1 MTDAS
6 NRAGPS
12 YGCGVTPEVG
22 HLLRELDE
30 ARKSALKK
38 LDGLSEEEARRS
50 TVGSGTNLA
59 GLIQHLTFVESMW
72 FEQVVGGRSSPHGIR
87 SMQVDPSVTLRQLRA
102 AYKASWAISD
112 EIIKGL
118 GDGDAPVER
127 NGKKHDLRWAI
138 SAVLGETKQHTGH
151 ADIIREQID
160 GKTGR

>member
-1 MTDAS
+1 M
-6 NRAGPS
+6 
-12 YGCGVTPEVG
+12 TPEIE
-22 HLLRELDE
+22 HLLRSLDK
-30 ARKSALKK
+30 ARKGALKK

-50 TVGSGTNLA
+50 TVDSGTNLA

-87 SMQVDPSVTLRQLRA
+87 SMQVDPSVTLPQLRA
-102 AYKASWAISD
+102 AYKASWAVSD

-118 GDGDAPVER
+118 GDGDAPVEH

-138 SAVLGETKQHTGH
+138 DAVLGETKQHTGH

-160 GKTGR
+160 GRTGR

>member
-1 MTDAS
+1 
-6 NRAGPS
+6 
-12 YGCGVTPEVG
+12 VTPEVE

-30 ARKSALKK
+30 ARKGALRK
-38 LDGLSEEEARRS
+38 LDGLSEEDARRS
-50 TVGSGTNLA
+50 TVDSGTNLA

-72 FEQVVGGRSSPHGIR
+72 FEQVVGGRPAPRGIR

-102 AYKASWAISD
+102 AYKASWAVSD

-118 GDGDAPVER
+118 GDGDAPVGR

-138 SAVLGETKQHTGH
+138 SAVLAETRQHTGH